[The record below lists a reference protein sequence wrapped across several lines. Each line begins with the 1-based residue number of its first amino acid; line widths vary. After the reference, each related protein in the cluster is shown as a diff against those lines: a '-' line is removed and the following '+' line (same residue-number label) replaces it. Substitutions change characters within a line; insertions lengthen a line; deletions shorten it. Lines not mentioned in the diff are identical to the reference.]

1 MNSEKEPPVKRK
13 IKINKVT
20 NRFLPLTESVISG
33 LEPEAT
39 IKDFTI
45 LSTIGEGSFGKVFL
59 VSHNK
64 TKSKYAIKRISKLDK
79 NNQEGKTYFK
89 REIEIMYKIHQNN
102 IVRLFNHFEDNEY
115 CYFVMEYIEN
125 GNLFEQPSWKN
136 NKCFPSN
143 EVAKII
149 KEIICAVYYLHN
161 MDPPIIHRDIK
172 PENVLIDKNGVAKL
186 TDFGWSNYVDSNEI
200 RRTYCG
206 TPVYLA
212 PEMIKEIGHDE
223 HLDIWCIGVLLFE
236 LLTGNVPFKG
246 KDIDSL
252 NNNILALKI
261 VWPKD
266 ISNTA
271 KNLILKILKRDPE
284 DRISLADMLKHPFFK
299 QKLNNDHL
307 EEDLIKPDGVKF
319 PPFLLSKYSIEY
331 YDKIIL
337 GNFYKEI
344 KEKQKEKEDLNE
356 NKQSNEIKDNKDLN
370 NINEIKD
377 DKISNN
383 LNNLNINDSIKKK
396 DEKNIKPETETILNK
411 EQIDNN
417 SIPMNGLTSIT
428 SVENDHREE
437 VSDDFLM
444 NNKDSM
450 NIFKDFGQ
458 ESLSNF
464 EGKESITQSIGGDNF
479 KHLYSSLIKDYE
491 KLNKNYNE
499 IASINQE
506 QKQKIEELNSKN
518 NLLQREKENLLKE
531 IDKSIT
537 EKLKLQSE
545 LEIKKQK
552 LELNEYSLKNLKNK
566 NNIEN
571 IVDNGDMFEMEKI
584 IQEKNDELKK
594 MQEKINILEKK
605 NADLGLGQMQEENEN
620 LVKEMDIKLKKVK
633 NYYEEEIKKLKDEF
647 KKEKDNYDL
656 IIKVKDDEIM
666 RLVKNKEDIK
676 AQENKKYEEVI
687 QKYEQIA
694 KDKDTEIE
702 ILKLKNKKL
711 SMINKMMKSN
721 QDNGKK

>member
-1 MNSEKEPPVKRK
+1 MNSDKEAPVKKK

-20 NRFLPLTESVISG
+20 NRFLPLTESVING

-125 GNLFEQPSWKN
+125 GNLFEQPAWKN

-143 EVAKII
+143 DVAKII

-186 TDFGWSNYVDSNEI
+186 TDFGWSNYVDSNEV

-252 NNNILALKI
+252 NNNILQLKI

-271 KNLILKILKRDPE
+271 KNLILKILKRDPG
-284 DRISLADMLKHPFFK
+284 DRISLVDMLKHPFFK

-307 EEDLIKPDGVKF
+307 EEDLIKPDGVKL

-337 GNFYKEI
+337 GNFYQELNGK
-344 KEKQKEKEDLNE
+344 KDLNE
-356 NKQSNEIKDNKDLN
+356 QEVKNIEQNKENKENNDLN
-370 NINEIKD
+370 NINQNGERHK
-377 DKISNN
+377 S
-383 LNNLNINDSIKKK
+383 
-396 DEKNIKPETETILNK
+396 EPETVLNT
-411 EQIDNN
+411 EDIDNN
-417 SIPMNGLTSIT
+417 SIPMNGLTSLKSI
-428 SVENDHREE
+428 ENDQKEE
-437 VSDDFLM
+437 VNDDFLM
-444 NNKDSM
+444 NNKNSI
-450 NIFKDFGQ
+450 NIFNEFGD
-458 ESLSNF
+458 SISNF
-464 EGKESITQSIGGDNF
+464 EGKESITQSIGGDNL
-479 KHLYSSLIKDYE
+479 KQLYSSLVKDYE

-499 IASINQE
+499 VVSINQE
-506 QKQKIEELNSKN
+506 QKQKIEELNARN
-518 NLLQREKENLLKE
+518 NLLQKEKENLLKE

-537 EKLKLQSE
+537 EKLKLKSE

-552 LELNEYSLKNLKNK
+552 LELNEFSIKNLKNK

-571 IVDNGDMFEMEKI
+571 AVDNSDILEMEKI
-584 IQEKNDELKK
+584 IQEKNDELNKLR
-594 MQEKINILEKK
+594 EKINLFEKK
-605 NADLGLGQMQEENEN
+605 NGDLGLGIIQEENKN
-620 LVKEMDIKLKKVK
+620 LLKEMDEKLKKVK
-633 NYYEEEIKKLKDEF
+633 NFYEEEIKRLKDEF

-666 RLVKNKEDIK
+666 RLVKNKEDLK
-676 AQENKKYEEVI
+676 AQVNKKYEEVI

-711 SMINKMMKSN
+711 SMINKMMQSK
-721 QDNGKK
+721 QDNSKK

>member
-1 MNSEKEPPVKRK
+1 MNSDKEAPVKKK

-20 NRFLPLTESVISG
+20 NRFLPLTESVING

-89 REIEIMYKIHQNN
+89 REIEIMYKIHQSN

-125 GNLFEQPSWKN
+125 GNLFEQPAWKN

-143 EVAKII
+143 DVAKII

-186 TDFGWSNYVDSNEI
+186 TDFGWSNYVDSNEV

-252 NNNILALKI
+252 NNNILQLKI

-271 KNLILKILKRDPE
+271 KNLILKILKRDPG
-284 DRISLADMLKHPFFK
+284 DRISLVDMLKHPFFK

-307 EEDLIKPDGVKF
+307 EEDLIKPDGVKL

-337 GNFYKEI
+337 GNFYQELNGK
-344 KEKQKEKEDLNE
+344 KDLNE
-356 NKQSNEIKDNKDLN
+356 QEVKNIEQNKENKENNDLN
-370 NINEIKD
+370 NINQNGERHK
-377 DKISNN
+377 S
-383 LNNLNINDSIKKK
+383 
-396 DEKNIKPETETILNK
+396 EPETVLNT
-411 EQIDNN
+411 EDIDNN
-417 SIPMNGLTSIT
+417 SIPMNGLTSLKSI
-428 SVENDHREE
+428 ENDQKEE
-437 VSDDFLM
+437 VNDDFLM
-444 NNKDSM
+444 NNKNSI
-450 NIFKDFGQ
+450 NIFNEFGD
-458 ESLSNF
+458 SISNF
-464 EGKESITQSIGGDNF
+464 EGKESITQSIGGDNL
-479 KHLYSSLIKDYE
+479 KQLYSSLVKDYE
-491 KLNKNYNE
+491 KLNKNYNDVV
-499 IASINQE
+499 SINQE
-506 QKQKIEELNSKN
+506 QKQKIEELNAKN
-518 NLLQREKENLLKE
+518 NLLQKEKENLLKE

-537 EKLKLQSE
+537 EKLKLKSE

-552 LELNEYSLKNLKNK
+552 LELNEFSIKNLKNK

-571 IVDNGDMFEMEKI
+571 AVDNSDMLEMEKI
-584 IQEKNDELKK
+584 IQEKNDELNKLR
-594 MQEKINILEKK
+594 EKINLFEKK
-605 NADLGLGQMQEENEN
+605 NGDLGLGIIQEENKN
-620 LVKEMDIKLKKVK
+620 LLKEMDEKLKKVK
-633 NYYEEEIKKLKDEF
+633 NFYEEEVKRLKDEF

-666 RLVKNKEDIK
+666 RLVKNKEDLK
-676 AQENKKYEEVI
+676 AQVNKKYEEVI

-711 SMINKMMKSN
+711 SMINKMMQSK
-721 QDNGKK
+721 QDNSKK

>member
-1 MNSEKEPPVKRK
+1 MNSDKEAPVKKK

-20 NRFLPLTESVISG
+20 NRFLPLTESVING

-89 REIEIMYKIHQNN
+89 REIEIMYKIHQSN

-125 GNLFEQPSWKN
+125 GNLFEQPAWKN

-143 EVAKII
+143 DVAKII

-186 TDFGWSNYVDSNEI
+186 TDFGWSNYVDSNEV

-252 NNNILALKI
+252 NNNILQLKI

-271 KNLILKILKRDPE
+271 KNLILKILKRDPG
-284 DRISLADMLKHPFFK
+284 DRISLVDMLKHPFFK

-307 EEDLIKPDGVKF
+307 EEDLIKPDGVKL

-337 GNFYKEI
+337 GNFYQELNGK
-344 KEKQKEKEDLNE
+344 KDLNE
-356 NKQSNEIKDNKDLN
+356 QEVKNIEQNKENKENNDLN
-370 NINEIKD
+370 NINQNGERHK
-377 DKISNN
+377 S
-383 LNNLNINDSIKKK
+383 
-396 DEKNIKPETETILNK
+396 EPETVLNT
-411 EQIDNN
+411 EDIDNN
-417 SIPMNGLTSIT
+417 SIPMNGLTSLKSI
-428 SVENDHREE
+428 ENDQKEE
-437 VSDDFLM
+437 VNDDFLM
-444 NNKDSM
+444 NNKNSI
-450 NIFKDFGQ
+450 NIFNEFGD
-458 ESLSNF
+458 SISNF
-464 EGKESITQSIGGDNF
+464 EGKESITQSIGGDNL
-479 KHLYSSLIKDYE
+479 KQLYSSLVKDYE
-491 KLNKNYNE
+491 KLNKNYNDV
-499 IASINQE
+499 ISINQE
-506 QKQKIEELNSKN
+506 QKQKIEELNARN
-518 NLLQREKENLLKE
+518 NLLQKEKENLLKE

-537 EKLKLQSE
+537 EKLKLKSE

-552 LELNEYSLKNLKNK
+552 LELNEFSIKNLKNK

-571 IVDNGDMFEMEKI
+571 AVDNSDMLEMEKI
-584 IQEKNDELKK
+584 IQEKNDELNKLR
-594 MQEKINILEKK
+594 EKINLFEKK
-605 NADLGLGQMQEENEN
+605 NGDLGLGIIQEENKN
-620 LVKEMDIKLKKVK
+620 LLKEMDEKLKKVK
-633 NYYEEEIKKLKDEF
+633 NFYEEEIKRLKDEF

-666 RLVKNKEDIK
+666 RLVKNKEDLK
-676 AQENKKYEEVI
+676 AQVNKKYEEVI

-711 SMINKMMKSN
+711 SMINKMMQSK
-721 QDNGKK
+721 QDNSKK

>member
-1 MNSEKEPPVKRK
+1 MNSDKEAPVKKK

-20 NRFLPLTESVISG
+20 NRFLPLTESVING

-89 REIEIMYKIHQNN
+89 REIEIMYKIHQSN

-125 GNLFEQPSWKN
+125 GNLFEQPAWKN

-143 EVAKII
+143 DVAKII

-186 TDFGWSNYVDSNEI
+186 TDFGWSNYVDSNEV

-252 NNNILALKI
+252 NNNILQLKI

-271 KNLILKILKRDPE
+271 KNLILKILKRDPG
-284 DRISLADMLKHPFFK
+284 DRISLVDMLKHPFFK

-307 EEDLIKPDGVKF
+307 EEDLIKPDGVKL

-337 GNFYKEI
+337 GNFYQELNGK
-344 KEKQKEKEDLNE
+344 KDLNE
-356 NKQSNEIKDNKDLN
+356 QEVKNIEQNKENKENNDLN
-370 NINEIKD
+370 NINQNGERHK
-377 DKISNN
+377 S
-383 LNNLNINDSIKKK
+383 
-396 DEKNIKPETETILNK
+396 EPETVLNT
-411 EQIDNN
+411 EDIDNN
-417 SIPMNGLTSIT
+417 SIPMNGLTSLKSI
-428 SVENDHREE
+428 ENDQKEE
-437 VSDDFLM
+437 VNDDFLM
-444 NNKDSM
+444 NNKNSI
-450 NIFKDFGQ
+450 NIFNEFGD
-458 ESLSNF
+458 SISNF
-464 EGKESITQSIGGDNF
+464 EGKESITQSIGGDNL
-479 KHLYSSLIKDYE
+479 KQLYSSLVKDYE

-499 IASINQE
+499 VVSINQE
-506 QKQKIEELNSKN
+506 QKQKIEELNARN
-518 NLLQREKENLLKE
+518 NLLQKEKENLLKE

-537 EKLKLQSE
+537 EKLKLKSE

-552 LELNEYSLKNLKNK
+552 LELNEFSIKNLKNK

-571 IVDNGDMFEMEKI
+571 AVDNSDMLEMEKI
-584 IQEKNDELKK
+584 IQEKNDELNKLR
-594 MQEKINILEKK
+594 EKINLFEKK
-605 NADLGLGQMQEENEN
+605 NGDLGLGIIQEENKN
-620 LVKEMDIKLKKVK
+620 LMKEMDEKLKKVK
-633 NYYEEEIKKLKDEF
+633 NFYEEEVKRLKDEF

-666 RLVKNKEDIK
+666 RLVKNKEDLK
-676 AQENKKYEEVI
+676 AQVNKKYEEVI

-711 SMINKMMKSN
+711 SMINKMMQSK
-721 QDNGKK
+721 QDNSKK

>member
-1 MNSEKEPPVKRK
+1 MNSDKEAPVKKK

-20 NRFLPLTESVISG
+20 NRFLPLTESVING

-89 REIEIMYKIHQNN
+89 REIEIMYKIHQSN

-125 GNLFEQPSWKN
+125 GNLFEQPAWKN

-143 EVAKII
+143 DVAKII

-186 TDFGWSNYVDSNEI
+186 TDFGWSNYVDSNEV

-252 NNNILALKI
+252 NNNILQLKI

-271 KNLILKILKRDPE
+271 KNLILKILKRDPG
-284 DRISLADMLKHPFFK
+284 DRISLVDMLKHPFFK

-307 EEDLIKPDGVKF
+307 EEDLIKPDGVKL

-337 GNFYKEI
+337 GNFYQELNGK
-344 KEKQKEKEDLNE
+344 KDLNE
-356 NKQSNEIKDNKDLN
+356 QEVKNIEQNKENKENNDLN
-370 NINEIKD
+370 NINQNGERHK
-377 DKISNN
+377 S
-383 LNNLNINDSIKKK
+383 
-396 DEKNIKPETETILNK
+396 EPETVLNT
-411 EQIDNN
+411 EDIDNN
-417 SIPMNGLTSIT
+417 SIPMNGLTSLKSI
-428 SVENDHREE
+428 ENDQKEE
-437 VSDDFLM
+437 VNDDFLM
-444 NNKDSM
+444 NNKNSI
-450 NIFKDFGQ
+450 NIFNEFGD
-458 ESLSNF
+458 SISNF
-464 EGKESITQSIGGDNF
+464 EGKESITQSIGGDNL
-479 KHLYSSLIKDYE
+479 KQLYSSLVKDYE
-491 KLNKNYNE
+491 KLNKNYNDVV
-499 IASINQE
+499 SINQE
-506 QKQKIEELNSKN
+506 QKQKIEELNARN
-518 NLLQREKENLLKE
+518 NLLQKEKENLLKE

-537 EKLKLQSE
+537 EKLKLKSE

-552 LELNEYSLKNLKNK
+552 LELNEFSIKNLKNK

-571 IVDNGDMFEMEKI
+571 AVDNSDMLEMEKI
-584 IQEKNDELKK
+584 IQEKNDELNKLR
-594 MQEKINILEKK
+594 EKINLFEKK
-605 NADLGLGQMQEENEN
+605 NGDLGLGIIQEENKN
-620 LVKEMDIKLKKVK
+620 FVKEMDEKLKKVK
-633 NYYEEEIKKLKDEF
+633 NFYEEEIKRLKDEF

-666 RLVKNKEDIK
+666 RLVKNKEDLK
-676 AQENKKYEEVI
+676 AQVNKKYEEVI

-711 SMINKMMKSN
+711 SMINKMMQSK
-721 QDNGKK
+721 QDNSKK

>member
-1 MNSEKEPPVKRK
+1 M
-13 IKINKVT
+13 
-20 NRFLPLTESVISG
+20 
-33 LEPEAT
+33 
-39 IKDFTI
+39 
-45 LSTIGEGSFGKVFL
+45 
-59 VSHNK
+59 SHNK

-102 IVRLFNHFEDNEY
+102 IVRLFNNFEDNEF

-136 NKCFPSN
+136 NKRFPSN
-143 EVAKII
+143 DVAKII
-149 KEIICAVYYLHN
+149 KDIICAVYYLHN
-161 MDPPIIHRDIK
+161 MNPPIIHRDIK

-186 TDFGWSNYVDSNEI
+186 TDFGWSNYVDSNQI

-246 KDIDSL
+246 KDLDSL
-252 NNNILALKI
+252 NNNILQLKI

-271 KNLILKILKRDPE
+271 KNLILKILKRDPG

-337 GNFYKEI
+337 GNFLKEQ
-344 KEKQKEKEDLNE
+344 KEKPKQKENLNE
-356 NKQSNEIKDNKDLN
+356 NKQNDEGKENKDLN
-370 NINEIKD
+370 NMNKENKEC
-377 DKISNN
+377 N
-383 LNNLNINDSIKKK
+383 NINNNNIKNE
-396 DEKNIKPETETILNK
+396 EKNIKQGTEAELNN
-411 EQIDNN
+411 EEIDNN
-417 SIPMNGLTSIT
+417 SIPMNGLTSLKSI
-428 SVENDHREE
+428 ENDNNKEE
-437 VSDDFLM
+437 VNDDFLM
-444 NNKDSM
+444 NNKDSI
-450 NIFKDFGQ
+450 NIFKEFGQ
-458 ESLSNF
+458 DSISNF
-464 EGKESITQSIGGDNF
+464 DGKESKSIGRDNL
-479 KHLYSSLIKDYE
+479 KQLYTSLVKDYE

-499 IASINQE
+499 VMSINQE

-537 EKLKLQSE
+537 EKLKLQRE

-552 LELNEYSLKNLKNK
+552 LELNEFSIKNLKYQ
-566 NNIEN
+566 NNIESN
-571 IVDNGDMFEMEKI
+571 ADNNDKLEMEKI

-594 MQEKINILEKK
+594 LQEKINLLEKR
-605 NADLGLGQMQEENEN
+605 NGDLGLGQNQEDNKN
-620 LVKEMDIKLKKVK
+620 SMKDIEAKLEKVK
-633 NYYEEEIKKLKDEF
+633 YFYEEEIKKLKDEF
-647 KKEKDNYDL
+647 KKEKDNYEL
-656 IIKVKDDEIM
+656 IIKVKDDEIV

-694 KDKDTEIE
+694 KDKDMEIE

-721 QDNGKK
+721 QENAKK

>member
-1 MNSEKEPPVKRK
+1 MNSDKEAPVKKK

-20 NRFLPLTESVISG
+20 NRFLPLTESVING

-89 REIEIMYKIHQNN
+89 REIEIMYKIHQSN
-102 IVRLFNHFEDNEY
+102 IVRLYNHFEDNEY

-125 GNLFEQPSWKN
+125 GNLFEQPAWKN
-136 NKCFPSN
+136 NKCFPSSD
-143 EVAKII
+143 VAKII

-186 TDFGWSNYVDSNEI
+186 TDFGWSNYVDSNEV

-223 HLDIWCIGVLLFE
+223 HLDIWCIGILLFE

-252 NNNILALKI
+252 NNNILSLKI

-271 KNLILKILKRDPE
+271 KNLILKILKRDPG
-284 DRISLADMLKHPFFK
+284 DRISLVDMLKHPFFK

-307 EEDLIKPDGVKF
+307 EEDLIKPDGVKL

-331 YDKIIL
+331 YDKIVL
-337 GNFYKEI
+337 GNFYQELKG
-344 KEKQKEKEDLNE
+344 KRDLNE
-356 NKQSNEIKDNKDLN
+356 NQEVKNIEQNKENKENNGLN
-370 NINEIKD
+370 NINQNEERNK
-377 DKISNN
+377 S
-383 LNNLNINDSIKKK
+383 
-396 DEKNIKPETETILNK
+396 EPETVLNT
-411 EQIDNN
+411 EDIDNN
-417 SIPMNGLTSIT
+417 SIPMNGLTSLKSI
-428 SVENDHREE
+428 ENDQKEE
-437 VSDDFLM
+437 VNDDFLM
-444 NNKDSM
+444 NNKNSI
-450 NIFKDFGQ
+450 NIFNEFGD
-458 ESLSNF
+458 SISNF
-464 EGKESITQSIGGDNF
+464 DGKESITQSIGGDNL
-479 KHLYSSLIKDYE
+479 KQLYSSLVKDYE

-499 IASINQE
+499 VVSINQE
-506 QKQKIEELNSKN
+506 QKQKIEELNAKN
-518 NLLQREKENLLKE
+518 NLLQKEKENLLKE

-537 EKLKLQSE
+537 EKLKLKSE

-552 LELNEYSLKNLKNK
+552 LELNEFSIKNLKNK

-571 IVDNGDMFEMEKI
+571 AVDNSDILEMEKI
-584 IQEKNDELKK
+584 IQEKNDELNKLR
-594 MQEKINILEKK
+594 EKINLFEKK
-605 NADLGLGQMQEENEN
+605 NGDLGLGIIQEENKN
-620 LVKEMDIKLKKVK
+620 LVKEMDEKLKKVK
-633 NYYEEEIKKLKDEF
+633 NFYDEEVKRLKDEF

-666 RLVKNKEDIK
+666 RLVKNKEDLK
-676 AQENKKYEEVI
+676 AQVNKKYEEVI

-711 SMINKMMKSN
+711 SMINKMMQSK
-721 QDNGKK
+721 QDNSKK

>member
-1 MNSEKEPPVKRK
+1 MNSDKEAPVKKK

-20 NRFLPLTESVISG
+20 NRFLPLTESVING

-59 VSHNK
+59 LSHNK

-89 REIEIMYKIHQNN
+89 REIEIMYKIHQSN

-125 GNLFEQPSWKN
+125 GNLFEQPAWKN

-143 EVAKII
+143 DVAKII

-186 TDFGWSNYVDSNEI
+186 TDFGWSNYVDSNEV

-252 NNNILALKI
+252 NNNILQLKI

-271 KNLILKILKRDPE
+271 KNLILKILKRDPG
-284 DRISLADMLKHPFFK
+284 DRISLVDMLKHPFFK

-307 EEDLIKPDGVKF
+307 EEDLIKPDGVKL

-337 GNFYKEI
+337 GNFYQELNGK
-344 KEKQKEKEDLNE
+344 KDLNE
-356 NKQSNEIKDNKDLN
+356 QEVKNIEQNKENKENNDLN
-370 NINEIKD
+370 NINQNGERHK
-377 DKISNN
+377 S
-383 LNNLNINDSIKKK
+383 
-396 DEKNIKPETETILNK
+396 EPETVLNT
-411 EQIDNN
+411 EDIDNN
-417 SIPMNGLTSIT
+417 SIPMNGLTSLKSI
-428 SVENDHREE
+428 ENDQKEE
-437 VSDDFLM
+437 VNDDFLM
-444 NNKDSM
+444 NNKNSI
-450 NIFKDFGQ
+450 NIFNEFGD
-458 ESLSNF
+458 SISNF
-464 EGKESITQSIGGDNF
+464 EGKESITQSIGGDNL
-479 KHLYSSLIKDYE
+479 KQLYSSLVKDYE

-499 IASINQE
+499 VVSINQE
-506 QKQKIEELNSKN
+506 QKQKIEELNAKN
-518 NLLQREKENLLKE
+518 NLLQKEKENLLKE

-537 EKLKLQSE
+537 EKLKLKSE

-552 LELNEYSLKNLKNK
+552 LELNEFSIKNLKNK

-571 IVDNGDMFEMEKI
+571 AVDNSDMLEMEKI
-584 IQEKNDELKK
+584 IQEKNDELNKLR
-594 MQEKINILEKK
+594 EKINLFEKK
-605 NADLGLGQMQEENEN
+605 NGDLGLGIIQEENKN
-620 LVKEMDIKLKKVK
+620 LLKEMDEKLKKVK
-633 NYYEEEIKKLKDEF
+633 NFYEEEIKRLKDEF

-666 RLVKNKEDIK
+666 RLVKNKEDLK
-676 AQENKKYEEVI
+676 AQVNKKYEEVI

-711 SMINKMMKSN
+711 SMINKMMQSK
-721 QDNGKK
+721 QDNSKK

>member
-1 MNSEKEPPVKRK
+1 MNSDKEAPVKKK

-20 NRFLPLTESVISG
+20 NRFLPLTESVING

-89 REIEIMYKIHQNN
+89 REIEIMYKIHQSN

-125 GNLFEQPSWKN
+125 GNLFEQPAWKN

-143 EVAKII
+143 DVAKII

-186 TDFGWSNYVDSNEI
+186 TDFGWSNYVDSNEV

-252 NNNILALKI
+252 NNNILQLKI

-271 KNLILKILKRDPE
+271 KNLILKILKRDPG
-284 DRISLADMLKHPFFK
+284 DRISLVDMLKHPFFK

-307 EEDLIKPDGVKF
+307 EEDLIKPDGVKL

-337 GNFYKEI
+337 GNFYQELNGK
-344 KEKQKEKEDLNE
+344 KDLNE
-356 NKQSNEIKDNKDLN
+356 QEVKNIEQNKENKENNDLN
-370 NINEIKD
+370 NINQNGERHK
-377 DKISNN
+377 S
-383 LNNLNINDSIKKK
+383 
-396 DEKNIKPETETILNK
+396 EPETVLNTDD
-411 EQIDNN
+411 IDNN
-417 SIPMNGLTSIT
+417 SIPMNGLTSLKSI
-428 SVENDHREE
+428 ENDQKEE
-437 VSDDFLM
+437 VNDDFLM
-444 NNKDSM
+444 NNKNSI
-450 NIFKDFGQ
+450 NIFNEFGD
-458 ESLSNF
+458 SISNF
-464 EGKESITQSIGGDNF
+464 EGKESITQSIGGDNL
-479 KHLYSSLIKDYE
+479 KQLYSSLVKDYE
-491 KLNKNYNE
+491 KLNKNYNDVV
-499 IASINQE
+499 SINQE
-506 QKQKIEELNSKN
+506 QKQKIEELNARN
-518 NLLQREKENLLKE
+518 NLLQKEKENLLKE

-537 EKLKLQSE
+537 EKLKLKSE

-552 LELNEYSLKNLKNK
+552 LELNEFSIKNLKNK

-571 IVDNGDMFEMEKI
+571 AVDNSDMLEMEKI
-584 IQEKNDELKK
+584 IQEKNDELNKLR
-594 MQEKINILEKK
+594 EKINLFEKK
-605 NADLGLGQMQEENEN
+605 NGDLGLGIIQEENKN
-620 LVKEMDIKLKKVK
+620 LLKEMDEKLKKVK
-633 NYYEEEIKKLKDEF
+633 NFYEEEIKRLKDEF

-666 RLVKNKEDIK
+666 RLVKNKEDLK
-676 AQENKKYEEVI
+676 AQVNKKYEEVI

-711 SMINKMMKSN
+711 SMINKMMQSK
-721 QDNGKK
+721 QDNSKK

>member
-1 MNSEKEPPVKRK
+1 MNSDKEAPVKKK

-20 NRFLPLTESVISG
+20 NRFLPLTESVING

-89 REIEIMYKIHQNN
+89 REIEIMYKIHQSN

-125 GNLFEQPSWKN
+125 GNLFEQPAWKN

-143 EVAKII
+143 DVAKII

-186 TDFGWSNYVDSNEI
+186 TDFGWSNYVDSNEV

-252 NNNILALKI
+252 NNNILQLKI

-271 KNLILKILKRDPE
+271 KNLILKILKRDPG
-284 DRISLADMLKHPFFK
+284 DRISLVDMLKHPFFK

-307 EEDLIKPDGVKF
+307 EEDLIKPDGVKL

-337 GNFYKEI
+337 GNFYQELNGK
-344 KEKQKEKEDLNE
+344 KDLNE
-356 NKQSNEIKDNKDLN
+356 QEVKNIEQNKENKENNDLN
-370 NINEIKD
+370 
-377 DKISNN
+377 KIIQNGERHKS
-383 LNNLNINDSIKKK
+383 
-396 DEKNIKPETETILNK
+396 EPETVLNT
-411 EQIDNN
+411 EDIDNN
-417 SIPMNGLTSIT
+417 SIPMNGLTSLKSI
-428 SVENDHREE
+428 ENDQKEE
-437 VSDDFLM
+437 VNDDFLM
-444 NNKDSM
+444 NNKNSI
-450 NIFKDFGQ
+450 NIFNEFGD
-458 ESLSNF
+458 SISNF
-464 EGKESITQSIGGDNF
+464 EGKESITQSIGGDNL
-479 KHLYSSLIKDYE
+479 KQLYSSLVKDYE

-499 IASINQE
+499 VVSINQE
-506 QKQKIEELNSKN
+506 QKQKIEELNARN
-518 NLLQREKENLLKE
+518 NLLQKEKENLLKE

-537 EKLKLQSE
+537 EKLKLKSE

-552 LELNEYSLKNLKNK
+552 LELNEFSIKNLKNK

-571 IVDNGDMFEMEKI
+571 AVDNSDMLEMEKI
-584 IQEKNDELKK
+584 IQEKNDELNKLR
-594 MQEKINILEKK
+594 EKINLFEKK
-605 NADLGLGQMQEENEN
+605 NGDLGLGIIQEENKN
-620 LVKEMDIKLKKVK
+620 LMKEMDEKLKKVK
-633 NYYEEEIKKLKDEF
+633 NFYEEEVKRLKDEF

-666 RLVKNKEDIK
+666 RLVKNKEDLK
-676 AQENKKYEEVI
+676 AQVNKKYEEVI

-711 SMINKMMKSN
+711 SMINKMMQSK
-721 QDNGKK
+721 QDNSQK

>member
-1 MNSEKEPPVKRK
+1 MNSDKEAPVKKK

-20 NRFLPLTESVISG
+20 NRFLPLTESVING

-89 REIEIMYKIHQNN
+89 REIEIMYKIHQSN

-125 GNLFEQPSWKN
+125 GNLFEQPAWKN
-136 NKCFPSN
+136 NKCFPSSD
-143 EVAKII
+143 VAKII

-186 TDFGWSNYVDSNEI
+186 TDFGWSNYVDSNEV

-223 HLDIWCIGVLLFE
+223 HLDIWCIGILLFE

-252 NNNILALKI
+252 NNNILSLKI

-271 KNLILKILKRDPE
+271 KNLILKILKRDPG
-284 DRISLADMLKHPFFK
+284 DRISLVDMLKHPFFK

-307 EEDLIKPDGVKF
+307 EEDLIKPDGVKL

-331 YDKIIL
+331 YDKIVL
-337 GNFYKEI
+337 GNFYQELKG
-344 KEKQKEKEDLNE
+344 KRDLNE
-356 NKQSNEIKDNKDLN
+356 NQEVKNIEQNKENKENNGLN
-370 NINEIKD
+370 NINQNEERNK
-377 DKISNN
+377 S
-383 LNNLNINDSIKKK
+383 
-396 DEKNIKPETETILNK
+396 EPETVLNT
-411 EQIDNN
+411 EDIDNN
-417 SIPMNGLTSIT
+417 SIPMNGLTSLKSI
-428 SVENDHREE
+428 ENDQKEE
-437 VSDDFLM
+437 VNDDFLM
-444 NNKDSM
+444 NNKNSI
-450 NIFKDFGQ
+450 NIFNEFGD
-458 ESLSNF
+458 SISNF
-464 EGKESITQSIGGDNF
+464 DGKESITQSIGGDNL
-479 KHLYSSLIKDYE
+479 KQLYSSLVKDYE

-499 IASINQE
+499 VVSINQE
-506 QKQKIEELNSKN
+506 QKQKIEELNAKN
-518 NLLQREKENLLKE
+518 NLLQKEKENLLKE

-537 EKLKLQSE
+537 EKLKLKSE

-552 LELNEYSLKNLKNK
+552 LELNEFSIKNLKNK

-571 IVDNGDMFEMEKI
+571 AVDNSDILEMEKI
-584 IQEKNDELKK
+584 IQEKNDELNKLR
-594 MQEKINILEKK
+594 EKINLFEKK
-605 NADLGLGQMQEENEN
+605 NGDLGLGIIQEENKN
-620 LVKEMDIKLKKVK
+620 LVKEMDEKLKKVK
-633 NYYEEEIKKLKDEF
+633 NFYDEEVKRLKDEF

-666 RLVKNKEDIK
+666 RLVKNKEDLK
-676 AQENKKYEEVI
+676 AQVNKKYEEVI

-711 SMINKMMKSN
+711 SMINKMMQSK
-721 QDNGKK
+721 QDNSKK